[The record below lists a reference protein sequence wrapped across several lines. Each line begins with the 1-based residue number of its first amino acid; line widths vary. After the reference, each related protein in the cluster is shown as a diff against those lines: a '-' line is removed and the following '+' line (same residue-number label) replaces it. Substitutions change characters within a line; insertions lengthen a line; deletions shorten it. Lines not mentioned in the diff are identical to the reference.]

1 MRKEAGLIRVHE
13 FTMKQHV
20 VEIVSRDK
28 SFSARASMDLAAE
41 EVGKILV
48 EEKRGR

>member
-1 MRKEAGLIRVHE
+1 MRKEAWLIRVHE

-28 SFSARASMDLAAE
+28 SFSACASMDLAAE
-41 EVGKILV
+41 EVGKILA